1 MKRRVVVTGIGVI
14 APLGIGLEKYW
25 SALKSGQNAIG
36 PITHFDPSGFDSKI
50 AAEVKDFNPED
61 FIPKKDAR
69 KVDRFVAFAIAASRL
84 ALDDGGINLDSVD
97 KGMFGVVI
105 GSGIGGMQTLETQHR
120 TLVEKGPGRISP
132 FFIPT
137 MISNMAAGMVG
148 MHFGFQGP
156 NMAIVTACATA
167 NHCIGM
173 AADLI
178 RHGRLEHALAGGTE
192 AAITPLGLG
201 GFCAMKALSTRN
213 DDPTKACRP
222 FDSQRDGFVMGEG
235 CGVLLLED
243 FERAKARGAKI
254 YAEIAGWGMSADA
267 FHMTNPEP
275 EGAGAA
281 RAMRFAI
288 ADAQIQ
294 PGEVGY
300 INAHGTSTPAGD
312 RAETKAIRNVFGE
325 HAPRIPVSSSKS
337 MMGHGLGAAGALE
350 SVVTIM
356 AAKEGLFPPT
366 INYEFPD
373 PECDLD
379 YVPNI
384 AREASITF
392 SMNNS
397 FGFGGQNAV
406 LIFRRFDG

>member
-1 MKRRVVVTGIGVI
+1 
-14 APLGIGLEKYW
+14 
-25 SALKSGQNAIG
+25 
-36 PITHFDPSGFDSKI
+36 
-50 AAEVKDFNPED
+50 
-61 FIPKKDAR
+61 
-69 KVDRFVAFAIAASRL
+69 
-84 ALDDGGINLDSVD
+84 
-97 KGMFGVVI
+97 
-105 GSGIGGMQTLETQHR
+105 
-120 TLVEKGPGRISP
+120 
-132 FFIPT
+132 
-137 MISNMAAGMVG
+137 
-148 MHFGFQGP
+148 
-156 NMAIVTACATA
+156 
-167 NHCIGM
+167 
-173 AADLI
+173 
-178 RHGRLEHALAGGTE
+178 
-192 AAITPLGLG
+192 
-201 GFCAMKALSTRN
+201 
-213 DDPTKACRP
+213 
-222 FDSQRDGFVMGEG
+222 
-235 CGVLLLED
+235 
-243 FERAKARGAKI
+243 
-254 YAEIAGWGMSADA
+254 MSADA